1 MSLECNACTS
11 LTPPEMTLKVAAVPF
26 DIEWADVDANLEKAT
41 AVIDSIE
48 PDTDIVVF
56 PELFTSGF
64 IVDSQ
69 LLAEVAESC
78 AGRSMR
84 WASEMASKNNFAIA
98 GSFLSLHEGRY
109 MNTGFFA
116 EPSGKCTFYD
126 KHHLFCLS
134 PEAKLY
140 GQGNTEVPV
149 VNFRGWNVAMVICYD
164 LRFPV
169 WCRNDGQRY
178 DIMLVPANWPTARGY
193 AWHHLLV
200 ARAIENQTPWVGA
213 DRSGSDDYGD
223 YNGLAEIV
231 DAMGK
236 PVAQPS
242 QRNPSAPIYATFSK
256 NTLERYRGKL
266 PVGADADSFNVIPD
280 TPLTPPR
287 TLCPATCGSE
297 EEQARHRH

>member
-1 MSLECNACTS
+1 MSRDCNTAVNPAPKDT
-11 LTPPEMTLKVAAVPF
+11 LLKVAAVPF
-26 DIEWADVDANLEKAT
+26 DIEWADVDANLKNAT
-41 AVIDSIE
+41 AVLDSIE
-48 PDTDIVVF
+48 TDTDIVVL

-64 IVDSQ
+64 IVDTQ
-69 LLAEVAESC
+69 LLSDVAETC
-78 AGRSMR
+78 AGRSMQ
-84 WASEMASKNNFAIA
+84 WAAEMARKHNFAIA
-98 GSFLSLHEGRY
+98 GSFLSVHEGRY
-109 MNTGFFA
+109 LNTGFFA

-126 KHHLFCLS
+126 KRHLFCLS

-140 GQGNTEVPV
+140 GQGDTEVPV

-169 WCRNDGQRY
+169 WCRNDRQRY

-213 DRSGSDDYGD
+213 DRSGTDDYGD
-223 YNGLAEIV
+223 YDGLAEIV

-236 PVAQPS
+236 PVARPS
-242 QRNPSAPIYATFSK
+242 QENPSAPIYATFSK

-266 PVGADADSFNVIPD
+266 PVGADADSYTILPAS
-280 TPLTPPR
+280 PLTPPR
-287 TLCPATCGSE
+287 TLGPTTC
-297 EEQARHRH
+297 

>member
-1 MSLECNACTS
+1 MSRKCNAPAAPV
-11 LTPPEMTLKVAAVPF
+11 TPDVTLKVAAVPF
-26 DIEWADVDANLEKAT
+26 DIEWADVDKNLKNAT
-41 AVIDSIE
+41 EVLDGIE

-64 IVDSQ
+64 IVDTQ
-69 LLAEVAESC
+69 LLQEVAESC
-78 AGRSMR
+78 AGRTMQ
-84 WASEMASKNNFAIA
+84 WASEMARKHNFAIA

-109 MNTGFFA
+109 LNTGFFV
-116 EPSGKCTFYD
+116 EPSGHCTFYD

-140 GQGNTEVPV
+140 GEGHTEVPV

-169 WCRNDGQRY
+169 WCRNKEQRY

-193 AWHHLLV
+193 AWNHLII

-213 DRSGSDDYGD
+213 DRSGTDDYGE
-223 YNGLAEIV
+223 YNGLAVIV

-236 PVAQPS
+236 PMAQPS
-242 QRNPSAPIYATFSK
+242 REEPSSPLYATFSK
-256 NTLERYRGKL
+256 NSLNRYRGKL
-266 PVGADADSFNVIPD
+266 PVGADADSYSIITSD
-280 TPLTPPR
+280 PLTPPR
-287 TLCPATCGSE
+287 TYGPTNSE
-297 EEQARHRH
+297 SGVKQG